1 MRNWKFHVGAENEKK
16 TSRETGP
23 QIRDARWPTPWCDL
37 HAEPA
42 RVQRVRA
49 PTRLLIE
56 NDVERYSYPHPHGS
70 AAQEQ
75 KNELPRTAG
84 WAEANEFHN
93 EDVHTQLLTRLQVGP
108 ACGRTRVLS
117 AVGLR
122 RAQNSFRAP
131 LKMGFQLPQHR
142 NVFQRSA
149 IAASTL
155 RRMTLQSR
163 KCIAE
168 DHVHISTRPSD
179 ERRLIPSLRRWQDR
193 RHFRRGGGHP
203 AAKPHSRARAANVHI
218 PPRLR
223 DYR

>member
-75 KNELPRTAG
+75 KNELPRPAG
-84 WAEANEFHN
+84 WAEANQFHN
-93 EDVHTQLLTRLQVGP
+93 EDVHTQLLTRLPVGQ
-108 ACGRTRVLS
+108 ACVRTMGRGAACRRRVQS
-117 AVGLR
+117 
-122 RAQNSFRAP
+122 SFRAP
-131 LKMGFQLPQHR
+131 LRMGFPP
-142 NVFQRSA
+142 
-149 IAASTL
+149 L
-155 RRMTLQSR
+155 RH
-163 KCIAE
+163 K
-168 DHVHISTRPSD
+168 SD
-179 ERRLIPSLRRWQDR
+179 FS
-193 RHFRRGGGHP
+193 
-203 AAKPHSRARAANVHI
+203 AANDCSI
-218 PPRLR
+218 NAAP
-223 DYR
+223 